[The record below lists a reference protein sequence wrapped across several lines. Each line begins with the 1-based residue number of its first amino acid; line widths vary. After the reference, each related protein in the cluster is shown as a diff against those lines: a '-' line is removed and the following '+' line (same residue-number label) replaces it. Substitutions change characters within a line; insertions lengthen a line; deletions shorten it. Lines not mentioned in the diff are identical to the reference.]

1 MARSDALHRPLVA
14 RSKRTVWA
22 VMAFA
27 ILVGTA
33 AYDRNF
39 NPDWAEWAWNPG
51 GNLGAN
57 VRTYRYAAKLAR
69 DGQSFYGVA
78 PPELGEWAVYLYPP
92 ITVTVYY
99 PFTGFEW
106 LTGYWVVVALNVLA
120 GLAVAA
126 AVVRFVDRVAYRLGW
141 LDVGLI
147 TGLVLV
153 SPFTFGT
160 IYYSN
165 INLLVALAFVSGFL
179 ALDRDRE
186 GVAGAAFGLAA
197 LFKLFPALV
206 GAWLLKRRSWRS
218 VASATAVGVGGL
230 LAGVAAYG
238 TGPTVTF
245 FSAVVFDRAETAA
258 FVGGYPA
265 DATFYVTLQRPLSHV
280 VWGLFPNAPPE
291 VLTPLAAL
299 LGVVILRSLYAD
311 VTTLQ
316 GRLIGI
322 FATLVVTIT
331 LIPALQWYLVLLF
344 FPMIP
349 LWYVWDGPGR
359 RLFLA
364 GSAVLFANEY
374 PGSLVEAVREFGL
387 PSLLEVALVDVF
399 TFATVPL
406 YGIAIMLLAC
416 AAATYG
422 VRPER
427 AIRRVGSRIRAVV
440 RGVTE

>member
-1 MARSDALHRPLVA
+1 MALPDPLGRPLVA

-22 VMAFA
+22 AMAFA
-27 ILVGTA
+27 ILWGAA

-39 NPDWAEWAWNPG
+39 NPDWTEWAWSPG

-69 DGQSFYGVA
+69 EGQSFYGVA

-106 LTGYWVVVALNVLA
+106 LTGYWIVVALNVLA

-126 AVVRFVDRVAYRLGW
+126 AVVRFVDRTAYRLGW

-147 TGLVLV
+147 TGVVLV

-160 IYYSN
+160 IYYGN
-165 INLLVALAFVSGFL
+165 INLLVALAFVAGFL
-179 ALDRDRE
+179 ALGNDRE

-197 LFKLFPALV
+197 LFKLFPAIV
-206 GAWLLKRRSWRS
+206 GVWLLKRRSWRA

-230 LAGVAAYG
+230 LAGVVAYG
-238 TGPTVTF
+238 TEPTVTF
-245 FSAVVFDRAETAA
+245 FSKVVFDRAETAA

-299 LGVVILRSLYAD
+299 AGAGILLALYAD
-311 VTTLQ
+311 VETLR
-316 GRLIGI
+316 GRLIAV
-322 FATLVVTIT
+322 FATLVVTVT

-349 LWYVWDGPGR
+349 LWYVWEGPGR

-364 GSAVLFANEY
+364 GGAVMFANEY
-374 PGSLVEAVREFGL
+374 PGSLVEAVREFGF
-387 PSLLEVALVDVF
+387 PPLLEVVLVDVF

-406 YGIAIMLLAC
+406 YGIIIMLIAC
-416 AAATYG
+416 AAATYD
-422 VRPER
+422 VRLYR
-427 AIRRVGSRIRAVV
+427 AVVRAGSRGRAAV

>member
-1 MARSDALHRPLVA
+1 MALPVPLRRPLVA
-14 RSKRTVWA
+14 RSKRTVWS

-27 ILVGTA
+27 VLWGYA

-39 NPDWAEWAWNPG
+39 NPDWVEWTWNPG
-51 GNLGAN
+51 SNLGAN

-69 DGQSFYGVA
+69 EGQSFYGVA
-78 PPELGEWAVYLYPP
+78 PPELGDWAVYLYPP
-92 ITVTVYY
+92 ITVTAYY
-99 PFTGFEW
+99 PFTGIDW
-106 LTGYWVVVALNVLA
+106 QVGYWVVVALNVLA

-126 AVVRFVDRVAYRLGW
+126 AIVRFVDRRAYRLGW
-141 LDVGLI
+141 LDVALI
-147 TGLVLV
+147 TGVVLL

-160 IYYSN
+160 IYYGN
-165 INLLVALAFVSGFL
+165 INLLVALAFVVGFL
-179 ALDRDRE
+179 ALDDHQ
-186 GVAGAAFGLAA
+186 GVVAGPAFGLAA

-206 GAWLLKRRSWRS
+206 GAWLLKRRSWRA
-218 VASATAVGVGGL
+218 VASATAVGVGGI
-230 LAGVAAYG
+230 LAGVVAYG
-238 TGPTVTF
+238 TEPTVTF
-245 FSAVVFDRAETAA
+245 FSDVVFDRAETAA

-299 LGVVILRSLYAD
+299 VGAGILLALYVD
-311 VTTLQ
+311 VQTLQ
-316 GRLIGI
+316 GRLIAV
-322 FATLVVTIT
+322 FATLVVTVT
-331 LIPALQWYLVLLF
+331 LVPALQWYLVLFF

-349 LWYVWDGPGR
+349 LWYVWEGPGR
-359 RLFLA
+359 LLFLA
-364 GSAVLFANEY
+364 GSAVMFANEY

-387 PSLLEVALVDVF
+387 PHLLEVLLVDVF

-422 VRPER
+422 VQPRR
-427 AIRRVGSRIRAVV
+427 ALGRVGGRVGATLRNI
-440 RGVTE
+440 GG

>member
-1 MARSDALHRPLVA
+1 MMVF
-14 RSKRTVWA
+14 A
-22 VMAFA
+22 V
-27 ILVGTA
+27 LWGTT

-39 NPDWAEWAWNPG
+39 NPDLAEWAWNPG

-69 DGQSFYGVA
+69 EGQSFYGVA

-92 ITVTVYY
+92 ITVTAYY
-99 PFTGFEW
+99 P
-106 LTGYWVVVALNVLA
+106 LTGIDWQVGYWIVVALIA
-120 GLAVAA
+120 S
-126 AVVRFVDRVAYRLGW
+126 
-141 LDVGLI
+141 
-147 TGLVLV
+147 LVLC

-160 IYYSN
+160 IYYGN
-165 INLLVALAFVSGFL
+165 INLLVALAFVAGFL

-230 LAGVAAYG
+230 LAGVVAYG
-238 TGPTVTF
+238 TEPTVTF

-299 LGVVILRSLYAD
+299 VGVVILRSLYAD
-311 VTTLQ
+311 AATLQ

-374 PGSLVEAVREFGL
+374 PGSLVEAVREFGF

-416 AAATYG
+416 AAATHG

-427 AIRRVGSRIRAVV
+427 AVGRVGSRIRAAI
-440 RGVTE
+440 RDVTE